1 MAFAPENELEAAL
14 VAAATNPDAR
24 PRFYE
29 VLSRSDL
36 VVIDEDPPR
45 KVDIDGVPHAA
56 VFSSAA
62 RIGADVTRGATV
74 RHRAVNARTLFGAI
88 GAQPVI
94 LNPGSAFGKTFTS
107 EEVAQV
113 VDGSIFAP
121 RETLVVPDDREVML
135 GQPANYP
142 AHVTDPIAAFFETKS
157 EVRAAYLAHMFDPE
171 SGDEAHT
178 LIGVDIEDGTNFE
191 RLMGEAAIIIGAVA
205 QKEEVVDFCRII
217 AGEGVS
223 EYMTKETKPFYR
235 RKVLGLF

>member
-1 MAFAPENELEAAL
+1 MTFAPENELEAAL

-29 VLSRSDL
+29 VLLRSDL

-45 KVDIDGVPHAA
+45 KVAIDGAPHSA

-62 RIGADVTRGATV
+62 RIAAGVIGGDTV

-88 GAQPVI
+88 GSQPVI
-94 LNPGSAFGKTFTS
+94 LNPGSAFGKKFTP
-107 EEVAQV
+107 EEMAQM

-142 AHVTDPIAAFFETKS
+142 THVTDPIAAFFKTKS

-178 LIGVDIEDGTNFE
+178 LIGVDIEDDANFE
-191 RLMGEAAIIIGAVA
+191 KLMGEAAIVVGAVA
-205 QKEEVVDFCRII
+205 QKGEVVDFCRII
-217 AGEGVS
+217 PGEGVS

-235 RKVLGLF
+235 RKVFGLF